1 MFLVAVA
8 YLGGVLTILSP
19 CILPVL
25 PFVFARSD
33 QPHTRSGLPILL
45 GMAITFAAVASLAT
59 VGGGWV
65 VEANHLGRL
74 AAILLMAL
82 FGIALVLPRLS
93 ERMTRPIVALGARL
107 SQTAGADGKGASF
120 GSSLVLGVA
129 TGLLWAPCAGPILGL
144 LLTGAALNGA
154 SLGTSFL
161 LLAYAAGAATS
172 LAVALLIGGKVFA
185 AMKRSLGT
193 GEWVRRGL
201 GVAVLAGVVAIAS
214 GLDTGLLTHVSLAS
228 TNGIE
233 QTLLDRLHATTNATA
248 AGPAQAAVKPA
259 PVMKADPSRMMMAA
273 AQQPSVQLSVEGQ
286 LPSLAGAVDW
296 LNSPPLTAEGLRGHV
311 VLVDFWTYSCINCLR
326 ALPYVEAWAK
336 KYRDQG
342 LIVIGVHA
350 PEFAFERNIDNV
362 RTAVKRLGIDY
373 PVAIDN
379 SYAIWRGFNNEY
391 WPAHYFIDAEGRIRH
406 HHFGEGDYAES
417 EHVIQELLR
426 EAAHQTVAS
435 GTVSVSGIGV
445 EEAADMKDVESPE
458 TYIGSDRAENFAS
471 PGGVVEDQAHHYT
484 APATLALNRWALT
497 GDWRVGGQD
506 AVLAQPSGGII
517 YRFHARD
524 LHLVLA
530 PAPDGKPVK
539 FQVLIDGHAPGAD
552 HGVDV
557 DANGDGIIKGQR
569 LYQLVRLAGDV
580 TDHTFE
586 IRFLGSGA
594 TAYSFTFG

>member
-1 MFLVAVA
+1 
-8 YLGGVLTILSP
+8 
-19 CILPVL
+19 VL

-33 QPHTRSGLPILL
+33 QPFTRSGLPILL

-82 FGIALVLPRLS
+82 FGITLVLPRLS

-172 LAVALLIGGKVFA
+172 LAVALLIGGKVF
-185 AMKRSLGT
+185 
-193 GEWVRRGL
+193 
-201 GVAVLAGVVAIAS
+201 
-214 GLDTGLLTHVSLAS
+214 
-228 TNGIE
+228 
-233 QTLLDRLHATTNATA
+233 
-248 AGPAQAAVKPA
+248 
-259 PVMKADPSRMMMAA
+259 
-273 AQQPSVQLSVEGQ
+273 
-286 LPSLAGAVDW
+286 
-296 LNSPPLTAEGLRGHV
+296 
-311 VLVDFWTYSCINCLR
+311 
-326 ALPYVEAWAK
+326 
-336 KYRDQG
+336 
-342 LIVIGVHA
+342 HA

-362 RTAVKRLGIDY
+362 RAAMKRLGIDY

-379 SYAIWRGFNNEY
+379 NYAIWRGFNNEY

-435 GTVSVSGIGV
+435 GTVSVSGTGV
-445 EEAADMKDVESPE
+445 EEAAQVTRICRSIFRLSAAAVTFP
-458 TYIGSDRAENFAS
+458 GS
-471 PGGVVEDQAHHYT
+471 
-484 APATLALNRWALT
+484 
-497 GDWRVGGQD
+497 
-506 AVLAQPSGGII
+506 
-517 YRFHARD
+517 
-524 LHLVLA
+524 
-530 PAPDGKPVK
+530 
-539 FQVLIDGHAPGAD
+539 
-552 HGVDV
+552 
-557 DANGDGIIKGQR
+557 
-569 LYQLVRLAGDV
+569 
-580 TDHTFE
+580 
-586 IRFLGSGA
+586 
-594 TAYSFTFG
+594 